1 MLIAMC
7 VGKQLISFAFGIYL
21 LDWVLESGYA
31 VICAGVF
38 CAVLFANNLMIIPFM
53 VFGKRIKTFYA
64 NTWLARMHKRTV
76 KQVITH

>member
-31 VICAGVF
+31 VIVAGVF
-38 CAVLFANNLMIIPFM
+38 CAVLFVNNLMIIPFM
-53 VFGKRIKTFYA
+53 LFGKRIRTYYA
-64 NTWLARMHKRTV
+64 NTWLASMHRKTV
-76 KQVITH
+76 KQVMTH

>member
-31 VICAGVF
+31 VIIAGVF
-38 CAVLFANNLMIIPFM
+38 CAVLFVNNLLVLPFM
-53 VFGKRIKTFYA
+53 LFGKQIRTFYA
-64 NTWLARMHKRTV
+64 HTWLARMHKRSV
-76 KQVITH
+76 KQIITH